1 MPKFFP
7 QPTRRKADV
16 TTFAGEPFD
25 AQLSIA
31 LLDFNNEAVLYCKG
45 ISDASSREYAVNFT
59 RSLHNRAKGME
70 ADRFRIPNGLF
81 GPNKGL
87 IEATL
92 LKIYRKHFPA
102 DNGR

>member
-1 MPKFFP
+1 MP
-7 QPTRRKADV
+7 AS
-16 TTFAGEPFD
+16 GPFD
-25 AQLSIA
+25 AELSIA
-31 LLDFNNEAVLYCKG
+31 LLDFNNEAVVYCQG

-59 RSLHNRAKGME
+59 RALQSRAKGME

-92 LKIYRKHFPA
+92 LRIYRKYFP
-102 DNGR
+102 DENRR